1 MVLVGGLLVRKWIMI
16 VQVNFS
22 VNCNTI
28 GRGPCEKVGY
38 DCSGELGVMLW
49 GGAVLKS
56 LPQLYR

>member
-1 MVLVGGLLVRKWIMI
+1 MI

-38 DCSGELGVMLW
+38 GCSGELSVVLW
-49 GGAVLKS
+49 VGAVLKS
-56 LPQLYR
+56 LPQLYG

>member
-1 MVLVGGLLVRKWIMI
+1 MI

-38 DCSGELGVMLW
+38 GCSGELSVVLRV
-49 GGAVLKS
+49 GAVLKS
-56 LPQLYR
+56 LPQLYG